1 MEAKKLEV
9 KNTQLFL
16 RRECIINYSAT
27 EIQNSWNEESAHHLI
42 RP

>member
-16 RRECIINYSAT
+16 RRECIINYSAAKM
-27 EIQNSWNEESAHHLI
+27 QNSWNEELEHRLI